1 MTSHPGDRTAHDL
14 AMVDVDPSTEPTR
27 KGAPMRTTISWLS
40 DEAIARSRSKGIA
53 TGDRGEGVISAAI
66 AVLIM
71 AFLGAAMWIGFN
83 KMWKD
88 TESTTS
94 DKVQQIGR

>member
-1 MTSHPGDRTAHDL
+1 
-14 AMVDVDPSTEPTR
+14 
-27 KGAPMRTTISWLS
+27 MRTTIAWIS
-40 DEAIARSRSKGIA
+40 DETVAHAHARTIA

-83 KMWKD
+83 KMWQD

-94 DKVQQIGR
+94 DKVQQIGQ